1 MNNIFLIGMMG
12 SGKSTIGHLLSNKM
26 NFEFI
31 DVDKVIENEVGTKI
45 TEIFKNNGED
55 FFRKFEEKISL
66 KLLKL
71 NKKIISL
78 GGGAFLN
85 KKIREQVLNNH
96 FSFWLSWNSST
107 IIKRV
112 KNSKKRPLII
122 NLPDEDIKKLIFE
135 RTKIYEKAKFKIS
148 CENLN
153 KNEIVNKIINL
164 YEAR

>member
-1 MNNIFLIGMMG
+1 MKSNNNIVLLGMMG

-85 KKIREQVLNNH
+85 KKIREQVLNN
-96 FSFWLSWNSST
+96 
-107 IIKRV
+107 
-112 KNSKKRPLII
+112 
-122 NLPDEDIKKLIFE
+122 
-135 RTKIYEKAKFKIS
+135 FKIFIWYYF
-148 CENLN
+148 LN
-153 KNEIVNKIINL
+153 FFFG
-164 YEAR
+164 